1 MRECVFVAAA
11 MALRSP
17 LLRLASTLRLSGTPF
32 LNRFSTAVVV
42 DDLRYSKSHEWAKV
56 EGDTVVVGI
65 THHAQ
70 EALGD
75 VVFVELPE
83 VGKVI
88 SQGESFGSVESVKAV
103 SDVYS
108 PVSGEIVEV
117 NSELS
122 ESPGLVNKGPFEEG
136 WMMKLKVKDPSEIQS
151 LLDAEKYKKHIEEG
165 GH

>member
-1 MRECVFVAAA
+1 MCV
-11 MALRSP
+11 
-17 LLRLASTLRLSGTPF
+17 
-32 LNRFSTAVVV
+32 
-42 DDLRYSKSHEWAKV
+42 
-56 EGDTVVVGI
+56 
-65 THHAQ
+65 Q

-88 SQGESFGSVESVKAV
+88 SKGESFGSVESVKAV

-122 ESPGLVNKGPFEEG
+122 ESPGLVRKSASLTA
-136 WMMKLKVKDPSEIQS
+136 KTITKDCAWRENLSRMLRPTFFNSVSE
-151 LLDAEKYKKHIEEG
+151 K
-165 GH
+165 

>member
-1 MRECVFVAAA
+1 MCV
-11 MALRSP
+11 
-17 LLRLASTLRLSGTPF
+17 
-32 LNRFSTAVVV
+32 
-42 DDLRYSKSHEWAKV
+42 
-56 EGDTVVVGI
+56 
-65 THHAQ
+65 Q

-88 SQGESFGSVESVKAV
+88 SKGESFGSVESVKAV

-122 ESPGLVNKGPFEEG
+122 ESPGLVRKPASLTAQIITKNCVSRENLCRMLRPTFFNS
-136 WMMKLKVKDPSEIQS
+136 VSE
-151 LLDAEKYKKHIEEG
+151 K
-165 GH
+165 

>member
-1 MRECVFVAAA
+1 MCV
-11 MALRSP
+11 
-17 LLRLASTLRLSGTPF
+17 
-32 LNRFSTAVVV
+32 
-42 DDLRYSKSHEWAKV
+42 
-56 EGDTVVVGI
+56 
-65 THHAQ
+65 Q

-88 SQGESFGSVESVKAV
+88 SKGESFGSVESVKAV

-122 ESPGLVNKGPFEEG
+122 ESPGLVRKSASCTAYII
-136 WMMKLKVKDPSEIQS
+136 LKNCI
-151 LLDAEKYKKHIEEG
+151 
-165 GH
+165 